1 MKIAAKTREG
11 TEFCYSAS
19 SAHRI
24 SERSAARI
32 VEALNENRYQLR
44 PGEKWH
50 VYNID
55 EYSAAYIVAS
65 CHQFTIRNGY
75 LYEKR
80 TA

>member
-19 SAHRI
+19 TAHRI

-50 VYNID
+50 AYNID
-55 EYSAAYIVAS
+55 EYSAAYPAAVGK
-65 CHQFTIRNGY
+65 QFTIRNGY
-75 LYEKR
+75 LYEKK

>member
-11 TEFCYSAS
+11 TEFFYSAS

-44 PGEKWH
+44 TGEKWH
-50 VYNID
+50 VYD
-55 EYSAAYIVAS
+55 VDQYDAAHQIAQYQ
-65 CHQFTIRNGY
+65 QFTIRNSY
-75 LYEKR
+75 LYER
-80 TA
+80 A

>member
-19 SAHRI
+19 SAHKI

-50 VYNID
+50 VYD
-55 EYSAAYIVAS
+55 VDQYGGAYQIAQYQ
-65 CHQFTIRNGY
+65 QFSIRNGY
-75 LYEKR
+75 LYER
-80 TA
+80 A

>member
-19 SAHRI
+19 SAHKI

-32 VEALNENRYQLR
+32 VEALNE
-44 PGEKWH
+44 
-50 VYNID
+50 
-55 EYSAAYIVAS
+55 YSAAYIVAQ
-65 CHQFTIRNGY
+65 CHQFTIRSGY
-75 LYEKR
+75 LYEKK

>member
-11 TEFCYSAS
+11 AEFMYSAQ

-50 VYNID
+50 VYTID
-55 EYSAAYIVAS
+55 QYSAAYIVAQ
-65 CHQFTIRNGY
+65 CHAFTLHNGY

-80 TA
+80 PA

>member
-11 TEFCYSAS
+11 TEFLYSAS

-50 VYNID
+50 VYNVD
-55 EYSAAYIVAS
+55 QYDGAYQIAQYQ
-65 CHQFTIRNGY
+65 QFSIHNGY
-75 LYEKR
+75 LYER
-80 TA
+80 A

>member
-11 TEFCYSAS
+11 AEFCYSAS
-19 SAHRI
+19 SAHKI

-44 PGEKWH
+44 PGEKWN
-50 VYNID
+50 VYDID
-55 EYSAAYIVAS
+55 EYSAAYPSAIGK
-65 CHQFTIRNGY
+65 QFTIRSGY